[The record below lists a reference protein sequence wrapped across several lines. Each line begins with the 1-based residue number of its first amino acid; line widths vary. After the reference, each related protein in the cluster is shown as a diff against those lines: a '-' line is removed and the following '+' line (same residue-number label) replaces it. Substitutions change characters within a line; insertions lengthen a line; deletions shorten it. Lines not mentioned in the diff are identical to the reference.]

1 MMTDDYYALLGISKE
16 ATETEIRFAHES
28 ALKRLAADTAA
39 SSADRAATKR
49 ELDIAVRTLTSK
61 HTRQAYDASLIALQ
75 KGPGN
80 STWTARLGSPLLWV
94 GVAVIVAI
102 AGAAYWQQVR
112 EQTRLRIEREQ
123 AAMEQAEQ
131 RKILEAKQAVERE
144 RLRVLDEIR
153 LQREAEETQRQ
164 AANEVRKAEVA
175 DKQFVADDRI
185 PHQEQ
190 RLNVYVDRVDSY
202 RRQAEER
209 QQRYDEARSL
219 SQAQAEVARQ
229 KRYLEQREREEQYA
243 RARRDSNARY
253 NSNN

>member
-1 MMTDDYYALLGISKE
+1 MTDNYYALLGISNR
-16 ATETEIRFAHES
+16 ATEAEIRTAHES
-28 ALKRLAADTAA
+28 ALGRLAADTAVSNA
-39 SSADRAATKR
+39 ERAATKR

-75 KGPGN
+75 NGAGN
-80 STWTARLGSPLLWV
+80 PNWTARLGSPALWA
-94 GVAVIVAI
+94 GVAVIVGI
-102 AGAAYWQQVR
+102 AGAAYWQQER
-112 EQTRLRIEREQ
+112 EQARLRIEREL
-123 AAMEQAEQ
+123 AAIEQAEQ
-131 RKILEAKQAVERE
+131 RKIVEAKQAVERE
-144 RLRVLDEIR
+144 RQRVLDEIR

-190 RLNVYVDRVDSY
+190 RLNVFVDRVDSY
-202 RRQAEER
+202 RRQSEER

-229 KRYLEQREREEQYA
+229 KRFLEQREREEQYA
-243 RARRDSNARY
+243 RSRRDANARY
-253 NSNN
+253 NN

>member
-1 MMTDDYYALLGISKE
+1 MTDDYYALLGTARNASD
-16 ATETEIRFAHES
+16 TEIRTAHEA
-28 ALKRLAADTAA
+28 ALKRLAADTAV
-39 SSADRAATKR
+39 SSAERAATKR

-75 KGPGN
+75 KGAEGGN
-80 STWTARLGSPLLWV
+80 WTARLGSPLLWA
-94 GVAVIVAI
+94 GIAVIVAI
-102 AGAAYWQQVR
+102 AGAAYWQQER
-112 EQTRLRIEREQ
+112 EQARLRVEREQ
-123 AAMEQAEQ
+123 AAIEQAEQ
-131 RKILEAKQAVERE
+131 RKIVEAKRAVERE
-144 RLRVLDEIR
+144 RQRVLDEIR

-190 RLNVYVDRVDSY
+190 RLNVFVDRVDSY

-243 RARRDSNARY
+243 RSRRDANARY
-253 NSNN
+253 NN